1 MKKMIT
7 VLCWMFIVCSC
18 SQADKQDSLWKL
30 WYTAPA
36 GQWVEALPVGNGR
49 IGAMVF
55 GNPLQ
60 EQLQLNEETLW
71 AGQPN
76 DNANPEALAALP
88 EIRRLIFEGKYREAE
103 TMATAKV
110 ISKTNHGM
118 SYQPVGDLNIL
129 FPGHENPASYY
140 RELDLSEAITTT
152 RYTVDGVEFV
162 REVFASFPDQVLIV
176 KITASKKGK
185 INFSAWFTSPQ
196 KSRTSVEGDCLILQG
211 VSGSQEGLEGSVRFG
226 TQAKVVPEKGR
237 LIADGERLAVEG
249 ADAVT
254 IYISMATN
262 FVNYHDLGADPDKR
276 ASEYMRQALQKDYKT
291 LKAAHTACYRQY
303 FDRVK
308 LDLGVTEA
316 AGKPTDVRIL
326 EFANAK
332 DPHLA
337 ALYFQ
342 FGRYLLIS
350 CSQPG
355 NQPANL
361 QGIWNNLMEAP
372 WDSKYTTNINAEM
385 NYWPAEITNLPE
397 LHQPFIQMAK
407 EVAETGAHT
416 ARVMYGA
423 GGWVLHHNTDIWR
436 TTGAIDFAGSGM
448 WPSGGA
454 WVSRHLWEHYMYS
467 GDKAYLAEVY
477 PVMKGAAQFFLDFLI
492 EEPENHWLVVSPSCS
507 PENPFNKETGTTNA
521 AGVTMDNQLLFELF
535 TNLIT
540 ATEVLETDAAFA
552 DTLRQTRRRLP
563 PMQIGQYSQLQEW
576 MYDWDDPE
584 DKHRHVSHLYGVY
597 PAGLISPYRTPE
609 LFDAARTSLNYR
621 GDPAT
626 GWSMGWKVCL
636 WARFMDGNRAH
647 KLITEQLRLTDNH
660 QTDLQGGGTYP
671 NMFDAHPPFQIDGN
685 FGCTAGIAEMLLQS
699 HDGAVHILPALP
711 DVWNKGEVCGLRA
724 RGGFETDITWKNGI
738 ARTLKVKS
746 SVGGNLRIRTATPLV
761 SATGAALKEAEG
773 DNPNPFFQTPGI
785 PRPLISGKAVL
796 NPPSVQPTI
805 EYDIPTEPGKEYV
818 FYSK

>member
-1 MKKMIT
+1 MKNSII
-7 VLCWMFIVCSC
+7 LCWILIVCSC
-18 SQADKQDSLWKL
+18 SQPDKQDSLWKL

-36 GQWVEALPVGNGR
+36 GKWVEALPVGNGR

-129 FPGHENPASYY
+129 FPGHENPSSYY
-140 RELDLSEAITTT
+140 RELDLSKAVTTT

-162 REVFASFPDQVLIV
+162 REVFASFPDQVLIA
-176 KITASKKGK
+176 KITASQKEK
-185 INFSAWFTSPQ
+185 INFSAWFTSLQ
-196 KSRTSVEGDCLILQG
+196 KSRTFVEEDCLILKG
-211 VSGSQEGLEGSVRFG
+211 VSGDQEGLEGNVRFG
-226 TQAKVVPEKGR
+226 AQAKIVPEKGR
-237 LIADGERLAVEG
+237 LIAGDGRLAVEG

-262 FVNYHDLGADPDKR
+262 FVNYHDLSADPDKR
-276 ASEYMRQALQKDYKT
+276 VDEYMRQALQKDYKT

-303 FDRVK
+303 FDRVQ

-316 AGKPTDVRIL
+316 VNKPTDVRIL

-350 CSQPG
+350 SSQPG

-361 QGIWNNLMEAP
+361 QGIWNDLMEAP

-397 LHQPFIQMAK
+397 LHQPFIQMVK
-407 EVAETGAHT
+407 EVAETGACT

-423 GGWVLHHNTDIWR
+423 NGWVLHHNTDIWR

-454 WVSRHLWEHYMYS
+454 WASRHLWEHYLYS
-467 GDKAYLAEVY
+467 GDKAYLAEAY
-477 PVMKGAAQFFLDFLI
+477 PAMKGAAQFFLDFLI

-507 PENPFNKETGTTNA
+507 PENSFNKKTGTTNA

-535 TNLIT
+535 TNLIA
-540 ATEVLETDAAFA
+540 ATEVLGTDDAFA
-552 DTLRQTRRRLP
+552 DTLKQTRERLA
-563 PMQIGQYSQLQEW
+563 PMQIGQYGQLQEW

-597 PAGLISPYRTPE
+597 PAGLISPYRTPG

-647 KLITEQLRLTDNH
+647 KLIAEQLRLTDNH
-660 QTDLQGGGTYP
+660 QTDYKGGGTYA

-685 FGCTAGIAEMLLQS
+685 FGCTAGIAEMLVQS
-699 HDGAVHILPALP
+699 HDGTVHILPALP
-711 DVWNKGEVCGLRA
+711 DVWDKGEVGGLRA
-724 RGGFETDITWKNGI
+724 RGGFQTDITWENGK
-738 ARTLKVKS
+738 ARTLKIKS
-746 SVGGNLRIRTATPLV
+746 SLGGNLRIRTATPLV
-761 SATGAALKEAEG
+761 SATGAALKQAEG
-773 DNPNPFFQTPGI
+773 ENPNTFFKTPEI
-785 PRPLISGKAVL
+785 PRPLISEKAVL
-796 NPPSVQPTI
+796 NPPSVQPAI
-805 EYDIPTEPGKEYV
+805 EYDIQTEPGKEYV
-818 FYSK
+818 FYSE